1 MQCAAL
7 WRSSLKMGVFLF
19 SGRAGKV
26 IFFVLAHPA
35 MSWARDEGSSCHEPT
50 SCRLIKS
57 EARSDHELSLSLPTS
72 GHCSYRSLHAA
83 E

>member
-1 MQCAAL
+1 MCC
-7 WRSSLKMGVFLF
+7 SLEVQLENGSLLVQWK
-19 SGRAGKV
+19 GRKGD
-26 IFFVLAHPA
+26 FFVLAHPA

-72 GHCSYRSLHAA
+72 GRCSNRSLHAA